1 MTISC
6 PLQGSSN
13 ELKEK
18 TSVRVQSVESIRSGE
33 GQAIDS
39 KNREDTDVRSL

>member
-13 ELKEK
+13 EIEEKEDK
-18 TSVRVQSVESIRSGE
+18 CASAECRVDPKRRRTSY
-33 GQAIDS
+33 
-39 KNREDTDVRSL
+39 